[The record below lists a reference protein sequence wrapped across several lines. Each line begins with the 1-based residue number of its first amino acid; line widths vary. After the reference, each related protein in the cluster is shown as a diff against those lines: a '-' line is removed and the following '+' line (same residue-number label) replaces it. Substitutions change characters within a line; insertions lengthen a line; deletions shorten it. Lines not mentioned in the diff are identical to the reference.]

1 MPMAATSVKQF
12 KFEDP
17 ASFLKALGGLTH
29 PLFKDYAKQT
39 RKAGSTWLFRGQW
52 NSALALLPKAWREE
66 TPEKDYWSARL
77 TREGTRDRVREALK
91 HQPQQEFPF
100 LTDLVFNAM
109 IEYTMMQKF
118 VLEADQ
124 LGFSVPEVSHYLPD
138 TSRSNLE
145 FAVDY
150 AERFAGKDWPYL
162 RNVWCRQAVAFA
174 QHHGIP
180 TRLLDWTVNPF
191 TAAFFAAR
199 DAVNSMGTGL
209 KRRNMRGSLVVYVCI
224 EQELNS
230 RLVPV
235 IRVPQAEN
243 LYLRLQ
249 GGVFTIDLE
258 AERHFACTGAYS
270 DFATSL
276 RAVEKHGALS
286 AYLLP
291 RKRAPELLEMLRQ
304 MGISSATLMPNAEHV
319 AETLGLAW
327 RTGYPLS
334 P

>member
-1 MPMAATSVKQF
+1 MPITKVKQF
-12 KFEDP
+12 KFEEP
-17 ASFLKALGGLTH
+17 ADFLKALGGLTH
-29 PLFKDYAKQT
+29 PLFRDYVKQT
-39 RKAGSTWLFRGQW
+39 KKAGTTWLFRGQW

-66 TPEKDYWSARL
+66 TPERDYWSARL
-77 TREGTRDRVREALK
+77 AREGVRDSVREALK
-91 HQPQQEFPF
+91 HKPEQQEFPF
-100 LTDLVFNAM
+100 LGDLAFNAM
-109 IEYTMMQKF
+109 LEYVMTQTF

-138 TSRSNLE
+138 ASRSKLA

-150 AERFAGKDWPYL
+150 AERFLHKDWAYA
-162 RNVWCRQAVAFA
+162 RGVWCRQAVAYA

-191 TAAFFAAR
+191 NAAFFAAR
-199 DAVNSMGTGL
+199 DAVNSMGTGVT
-209 KRRNMRGSLVVYVCI
+209 RRGTGGSLVVYVCV
-224 EQELNS
+224 EQSLDS
-230 RLVPV
+230 PLVPV

-258 AERHFACTGAYS
+258 AERQFACTGQYS

-276 RAVEKHGALS
+276 RALGKDDVLA

-327 RTGYPLS
+327 RTGYPQWE
-334 P
+334 

>member
-1 MPMAATSVKQF
+1 MPTTTVKQYR
-12 KFEDP
+12 FEDP
-17 ASFLKALGGLTH
+17 GDFLKALGGLTH
-29 PLFKDYAKQT
+29 PLFKDYAKQEKPS
-39 RKAGSTWLFRGQW
+39 RSTWLFRGQW

-66 TPEKDYWSARL
+66 TPERDYWAARL
-77 TREGTRDRVREALK
+77 AKEGVRDSVLEALK
-91 HQPQQEFPF
+91 HKSEHEEFPF
-100 LTDLVFNAM
+100 LGDLAFNAM
-109 IEYTMMQKF
+109 LEYVMTQEF

-124 LGFSVPEVSHYLPD
+124 LGFSVPEVSNYLPD
-138 TSRSNLE
+138 AARSKLG

-150 AERFAGKDWPYL
+150 AERFLDKDWAYA
-162 RNVWCRQAVAFA
+162 RSVWCRQAVAYA

-180 TRLLDWTVNPF
+180 TRLLDWTISPF

-199 DAVNSMGTGL
+199 DAVNSMGIGT
-209 KRRNMRGSLVVYVCI
+209 KRRREGGSVVVYVCI

-230 RLVPV
+230 QLVPV

-258 AERHFACTGAYS
+258 AERHFACTGQYS

-276 RAVEKHGALS
+276 RALDKANALS

-291 RKRAPELLEMLRQ
+291 RKRAPELLEMLRL

-327 RTGYPLS
+327 RTGYP
-334 P
+334 

>member
-1 MPMAATSVKQF
+1 MPTTKVKQF

-29 PLFKDYAKQT
+29 PLFKDSAKQT
-39 RKAGSTWLFRGQW
+39 KKAGSTWLFRGQW

-77 TREGTRDRVREALK
+77 AREGVRDSVLEALK
-91 HQPQQEFPF
+91 HKSEHEEFPF
-100 LTDLVFNAM
+100 LGDLAFNAM
-109 IEYTMMQKF
+109 LEYIMTQEF
-118 VLEADQ
+118 VVEADQ

-138 TSRSNLE
+138 ASRSKLG

-150 AERFAGKDWPYL
+150 AERFLQKDWAYA
-162 RNVWCRQAVAFA
+162 RGVWCRQAVAYA

-180 TRLLDWTVNPF
+180 TRLLDWTINPF

-199 DAVNSMGTGL
+199 DAVNNMGAG
-209 KRRNMRGSLVVYVCI
+209 KRRNINGSLVVYVCV
-224 EQELNS
+224 EQELDPQ
-230 RLVPV
+230 LVPV

-258 AERHFACTGAYS
+258 AERHFACTGEYS

-276 RAVEKHGALS
+276 RELERPGVLS

-327 RTGYPLS
+327 RTGHPLED
-334 P
+334 